1 MLASLHASAQ
11 ILSLLAA
18 GILQQCM
25 DLRRSLTRHPR
36 LPLPPPPSRRPRA
49 LQATCLPVAMQA
61 TTADCDPPR
70 APTRRS
76 REMDRNAQGPASRD
90 GEDNVTRTP
99 TTAATPARVTLKAHR
114 PTGYT
119 RRSTRRRREKPYQAG
134 ACRRRVSA
142 ASRERHQPISSHSIE
157 HHRRHLD
164 SPRSTE
170 RLPQNPG
177 DQGAHVGPSDSDS
190 EITRPLRALD
200 DANATLHWREECTR
214 HDGKRRR
221 REDEAL
227 DQVISA
233 AREASH
239 A

>member
-1 MLASLHASAQ
+1 MLPVLMRWMCMFLCNPIPCYPRVQQTSIQPMLASLHASAQ

-119 RRSTRRRREKPYQAG
+119 RRSTRRRREKPYRARG
-134 ACRRRVSA
+134 
-142 ASRERHQPISSHSIE
+142 
-157 HHRRHLD
+157 HLD
-164 SPRSTE
+164 AKYRQPRGSVT
-170 RLPQNPG
+170 
-177 DQGAHVGPSDSDS
+177 S
-190 EITRPLRALD
+190 
-200 DANATLHWREECTR
+200 
-214 HDGKRRR
+214 
-221 REDEAL
+221 
-227 DQVISA
+227 
-233 AREASH
+233 
-239 A
+239 